1 MCGRS
6 SLTVTEKQLEAR
18 FGATFYSDDLERYN
32 PLPNFNV
39 APTHRMPILT
49 NTDQSHFNVLRWGL
63 IPFWAKDEKIG
74 YKMINARKETLAEKS
89 SFKTPLAKRRCLVPM
104 DAFYEW
110 KREGKLKIPY
120 RIFIKDQDIF
130 SVAGLWE
137 SWKSPSGEIVNSYT
151 VITQDANEL
160 VAAIHDRMPAIMPQN
175 LEKEWLKNDLAINEL
190 LSLINP
196 YPSELMDMYRVD
208 MRLNNV
214 RENDASLLERVDE

>member
-6 SLTVTEKQLEAR
+6 SLTVTEKQLEER

-39 APTHRMPILT
+39 APTHRMPIIL
-49 NTDQSHFNVLRWGL
+49 NTDTTHFNVLRWGL
-63 IPFWAKDEKIG
+63 IPFWAKDEKVG
-74 YKMINARKETLAEKS
+74 YKMINARLETLDQKP

-120 RIFIKDQDIF
+120 RIFTTDQAIF

-137 SWKSPSGEIVNSYT
+137 SWRSPTGEIINSYT
-151 VITQDANEL
+151 VITQAANEM
-160 VAAIHDRMPAIMPQN
+160 VGEIHDRMPAILPN
-175 LEKEWLKNDLAINEL
+175 ELKYEWLNNDLAINDL
-190 LSLINP
+190 LSLISP
-196 YPSELMDMYRVD
+196 YPSENMAMYQVSQ
-208 MRLNNV
+208 RLNNV
-214 RENDASLLERVDE
+214 RENDISLLNKAD